1 MVAAMRNVLTL
12 ALSGAAVTFGAAGN
26 ASAQQIDMVGLG
38 SLTCAQLLEEE
49 NAELLNQAVYG
60 WATGYVTGMSVGL
73 AQSEGKKFAVDT
85 LTMDH
90 TVAFV
95 LDRCR
100 ENPEMRAGEAV
111 ADLLKTLDV
120 IEAEPE

>member
-1 MVAAMRNVLTL
+1 MRKILTL
-12 ALSGAAVTFGAAGN
+12 ALSVAALNVIAAAGVGR
-26 ASAQQIDMVGLG
+26 ASAQQIDMVALG
-38 SLTCAQLLEEE
+38 SLTCGQLLEEE
-49 NAELLNQAVYG
+49 DAELLRQAVYG

-90 TVAFV
+90 TVSFV

-111 ADLLKTLDV
+111 AELLRTLDV
-120 IEAEPE
+120 VKADAE

>member
-1 MVAAMRNVLTL
+1 MRNVLTL
-12 ALSGAAVTFGAAGN
+12 ALSVAAVTVGTIGDAP
-26 ASAQQIDMVGLG
+26 AQQIDMVGLG
-38 SLTCAQLLEEE
+38 SLTCGELLEEE
-49 NAELLNQAVYG
+49 DAELLRQAVYG

-73 AQSEGKKFAVDT
+73 AQSEGKKFAVDS

-100 ENPEMRAGEAV
+100 EDPEMRAGEAV
-111 ADLLKTLDV
+111 ADLLQTLDV
-120 IEAEPE
+120 VEAEPE